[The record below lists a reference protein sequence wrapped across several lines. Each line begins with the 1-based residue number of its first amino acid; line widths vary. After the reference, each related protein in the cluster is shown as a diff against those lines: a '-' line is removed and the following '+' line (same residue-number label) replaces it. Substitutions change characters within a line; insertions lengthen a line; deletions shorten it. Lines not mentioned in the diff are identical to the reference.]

1 MVAATKRR
9 KKTSLFGA
17 LVKTKNR
24 IGNRINE
31 TIAMIPYGPLMLTTI
46 GALILRLSFF
56 FTFFDIFL
64 LTLTI
69 LLSIA
74 VYIKTEN
81 KIDAGIKKIVTKW
94 GVYPVLLLT
103 IVGALLLEL
112 SIAPAQA
119 LFFNE
124 AEQWALNTAFG
135 GNVPQSVKDT
145 ISLVFNVLRFLFL
158 IYIGIA
164 IVKVVNAAREDED
177 WKSLAKQP
185 GIILMAVLL
194 GDALTKLVI
203 GGGTSTTASGGGGT
217 PVQ

>member
-1 MVAATKRR
+1 MELNVKLQAAKC
-9 KKTSLFGA
+9 
-17 LVKTKNR
+17 
-24 IGNRINE
+24 E
-31 TIAMIPYGPLMLTTI
+31 
-46 GALILRLSFF
+46 
-56 FTFFDIFL
+56 
-64 LTLTI
+64 
-69 LLSIA
+69 
-74 VYIKTEN
+74 YIKTEN

-119 LFFNE
+119 MFFNE
-124 AEQWALNTAFG
+124 AEKWALDTAFG

-194 GDALTKLVI
+194 GDALTKLVV
-203 GGGTSTTASGGGGT
+203 GGGTSTNSASN
-217 PVQ
+217 PPQ